1 MSLRHLDQLFRPDSI
16 AVVGASNQEGTVGRV
31 VMRNLLE
38 GGFAGP
44 ILPVN
49 PKHEAVAGVL
59 AYRSVRDLPR
69 KPDLAVVC
77 TPAAT
82 VPGVVDELGALGC
95 RAAVVL
101 TAGLGQPESHPAN
114 RAGARRDGG
123 RAEGSAAVERT
134 LATEMLAA
142 AGRHGLRILGP
153 NCVGLIAPG
162 HRLNASFAHAPALP
176 GKLAFLSQSGGLC
189 TAILDWAR
197 SHGIGFSYFVSL
209 GDQADVDF
217 ADVIDWLVAQGDARA
232 ILLYVE
238 SVLHARKFLSA
249 ARAASRVLPIVAIK
263 SGRGESGARAAAS
276 HTGALAG
283 SDDVYD
289 AALRRAG
296 ILRVDTTDELFAA
309 VETLARVPLLG
320 GERLAIVSNS
330 GGPNVLA
337 ADRLERGGGLL
348 AKLGNE
354 TLAALDRV
362 LPGTWSRRNPID
374 LVGDAGGER
383 YRATIEALAADPAI
397 DALLVMHAPTA
408 TVSSD
413 EAAAAVV
420 ESATR
425 LAARIPV
432 LTAWLGAE
440 TVAGARRRFA
450 DAGIPTYD
458 TPDDAVDA
466 FLQRVRHR
474 RNQATLLQTPP
485 SAPEDHAPDAAGAA
499 ALLEAALV
507 EGRRE
512 LTEPESKRLLQLY
525 GVPVL
530 ETRVARDP
538 QEAAAIAAE
547 IGFPVAVKVLSS
559 EISHKSDVGGV
570 ELSLDS
576 EGEVGA
582 AAGRIAERVARRRP
596 DARLDGFLVQRMID
610 RPRAVET
617 IVGIATDP
625 LFGPVLLFG
634 HGGTA
639 VEVIGDR
646 AVALPPL
653 NLALARDLVDST
665 RVSRLLR
672 GYRDRPAADLEALTT
687 VLTRLSQLAIDQPL
701 VRELDVNPLLVD
713 ERGVLAVDA
722 RVRLELGPRRGL
734 ERLAIR
740 PYPSGLEEA
749 VTLGDGKEVLLRP
762 IRPEDEPAHMRL
774 FASLDPES
782 VYFRFFSV
790 VRELPHER
798 MARYT
803 QIDYDREMAF
813 IATRR
818 EDHEDRTLGV
828 VRAIFDGERRAAEF
842 AIVVDPRHQGLGLG
856 YRLLRK
862 IIDYCRDQGAERLV
876 GQVLWENQRMRR
888 LAEELGFSSRRLEGN
903 VLEVTLPLREHT
915 ADAPIEPARS

>member
-1 MSLRHLDQLFRPDSI
+1 MSLRNLDQLFRPGSI
-16 AVVGASNQEGTVGRV
+16 AVIGASNQENTVGRV
-31 VMRNLLE
+31 VMRNLLQA
-38 GGFAGP
+38 GFAGP

-49 PKHEAVAGVL
+49 PRHEAVAGVL
-59 AYRSVRDLPR
+59 AYPSVRELPR
-69 KPDLAVVC
+69 CPDLAVIC

-82 VPGVVDELGALGC
+82 VPGIIDELGGLGC

-101 TAGLGQPESHPAN
+101 SAGLGQPDSQPN
-114 RAGARRDGG
+114 GAQGP
-123 RAEGSAAVERT
+123 S

-142 AGRHGLRILGP
+142 AGKYGLRILGP

-197 SHGIGFSYFVSL
+197 SRDIGFSYFVSL

-217 ADVIDWLVAQGDARA
+217 ADVIDWLVEQGDARA

-238 SVLHARKFLSA
+238 SVQHARKFLSA

-263 SGRGESGARAAAS
+263 SGRGEAGASAAAS

-309 VETLARVPLLG
+309 VETLARVQHLA

-337 ADRLERGGGLL
+337 ADRLERGGGHL
-348 AKLGNE
+348 AKLGAE
-354 TLAALDRV
+354 TVAALDRV
-362 LPGTWSRRNPID
+362 LPATWSRRNPVD

-383 YRATIEALAADPAI
+383 YRRAMEALVEDPSI

-408 TVSSD
+408 TVSTD

-420 ESATR
+420 E
-425 LAARIPV
+425 AAAGFAGRIPV
-432 LTAWLGAE
+432 LTAWLGADA
-440 TVAGARRRFA
+440 VASARRSFA
-450 DAGIPTYD
+450 EAGLPSYD
-458 TPDDAVDA
+458 TPDDAIDA
-466 FLQRVRHR
+466 FLQRVRHG
-474 RNQATLLQTPP
+474 RNQAALLQTPP
-485 SAPEDHAPDAAGAA
+485 SVPQNHTPDAAAA
-499 ALLEAALV
+499 SALLEAAFAA
-507 EGRRE
+507 GQQE
-512 LTEPESKRLLQLY
+512 LTEPEAKALLQMY

-530 ETRVARDP
+530 ETRVAKDP
-538 QEAAAIAAE
+538 AEAAAIAAE
-547 IGFPVAVKVLSS
+547 IGLPVAVKVLSP
-559 EISHKSDVGGV
+559 EVSHKSDVGGV

-576 EGEVGA
+576 EAEVHA
-582 AAGRIAERVARRRP
+582 AAERIAERLARRRP
-596 DARLDGFLVQRMID
+596 NARLAGFLVQRMID
-610 RPRAVET
+610 RPRAIET
-617 IVGIATDP
+617 IVGIATDA

-653 NLALARDLVDST
+653 NLALARDLVGST
-665 RVSRLLR
+665 RVARLLG
-672 GYRDRPAADLEALTT
+672 GYRDRPAADLDALAL
-687 VLTRLSQLAIDQPL
+687 VLVRLSQLAIDQPL

-713 ERGVLAVDA
+713 ERGVVAVDA
-722 RVRLELGPRRGL
+722 RVRLDLGPRRGL

-740 PYPSGLEEA
+740 PYPAELEET
-749 VTLGDGKEVLLRP
+749 VQLSDGTEVVLRP
-762 IRPEDEPAHMRL
+762 IRPEDEPAHQRL

-798 MARYT
+798 LARYT

-813 IATRR
+813 IATRT
-818 EDHEDRTLGV
+818 EDGEARTLGV
-828 VRAIFDGERRAAEF
+828 VRAILGGGERRRAEF
-842 AIVVDPRHQGLGLG
+842 AIVVDPRYQGLGLG

-862 IIDYCRDQGAERLV
+862 VIDYCRDQGAEAVV

-888 LAEELGFSSRRLEGN
+888 LAEDLGFSSRRLEGN
-903 VLEVTLPLREHT
+903 VLEVTLPLREPV
-915 ADAPIEPARS
+915 AAGLAR